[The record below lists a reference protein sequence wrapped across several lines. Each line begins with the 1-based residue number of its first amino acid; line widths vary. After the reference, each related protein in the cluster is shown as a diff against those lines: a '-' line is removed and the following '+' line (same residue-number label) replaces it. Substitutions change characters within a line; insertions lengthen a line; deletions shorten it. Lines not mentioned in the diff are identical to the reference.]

1 MTQEEVAALLVARG
15 WAYRLPLRPKNPH
28 GEWER
33 CTRSITLLSVNPCLC
48 RQGCPHPRPKFF
60 VTEAGEVLSG
70 HTRKGARLVGPQT
83 RRRMLGEDR

>member
-33 CTRSITLLSVNPCLC
+33 CTRSITLLSVNPCPC
-48 RQGCPHPRPKFF
+48 RRIARTPARSSTSPRPARF
-60 VTEAGEVLSG
+60 LSG
-70 HTRKGARLVGPQT
+70 HTRKEARPVGPQT
-83 RRRMLGEDR
+83 RRRMLGG